1 MEQALD
7 IELEPISEPPS
18 GINGPTNTLE
28 WLESSLLNEALYYFV
43 KLQVQSCDEQEIA
56 YTKKFMTR
64 QKRLYQDRTA
74 VSGYKTR
81 KLVIFASSM
90 GQN

>member
-18 GINGPTNTLE
+18 GINDPTNTLE

-56 YTKKFMTR
+56 YAKKFYDQTKKIISR
-64 QKRLYQDRTA
+64 QNRGLRL
-74 VSGYKTR
+74 
-81 KLVIFASSM
+81 
-90 GQN
+90 